1 MMKLR
6 RIIYTSKA
14 TKELSKRNLLDLL
27 HEARAFNKMDNI
39 TGVLIYKQGCF
50 LQVLEGKT
58 KVIDNLIERLIR
70 DSRHKNFKIIQD
82 NFIKNRL
89 FKDWKMGCADFDD
102 PTLIFI
108 PGISTDFSGLKVIN
122 ELIIHLP
129 EIAIF
134 LQDKTH

>member
-1 MMKLR
+1 MTKLR
-6 RIIYTSKA
+6 RIIYTSQA

-27 HEARAFNKMDNI
+27 HESRAFNKIDNI
-39 TGVLIYKQGCF
+39 TGVLLYKQGYF

-70 DSRHKNFKIIQD
+70 DSRHKHFKIIQD
-82 NFIKNRL
+82 NSIESRL
-89 FKDWKMGCADFDD
+89 FQNWRMGCADFDD

-108 PGISTDFSGLKVIN
+108 PGISKDLNNLQVIQD
-122 ELIIHLP
+122 LVIHLP

-134 LQDKTH
+134 LQGELD